1 MWRSH
6 IFIVH
11 ETLFIGFHIINIELY
26 IIDLPYFIGIIFIN
40 WTTNLKCDIRLFCSL
55 KPSFLMVIQTLSR
68 SRSLLIIQFSKV
80 GFRPRFTK
88 LDNELK
94 ETPITWTNQPIK
106 LKEKVKL
113 ISRAHRWLRV
123 SRAQRW
129 LRVFTRSTLV
139 TCCPALNAG
148 LRVFPRLPLIT
159 CFPAV
164 IANYIFFRAYPRW
177 YIFLR
182 LRDWFVWNFLDKT

>member
-40 WTTNLKCDIRLFCSL
+40 WTTNLKCDVRLFCSL
-55 KPSFLMVIQTLSR
+55 KPSFLMVIQSLST
-68 SRSLLIIQFSKV
+68 SRSLLIILFSLAKKV
-80 GFRPRFTK
+80 FIGFDLPSSLMDWKK
-88 LDNELK
+88 LPLHELTSQSSSK
-94 ETPITWTNQPIK
+94 KK
-106 LKEKVKL
+106 LNL

-129 LRVFTRSTLV
+129 LRVSR
-139 TCCPALNAG
+139 AQRW

-182 LRDWFVWNFLDKT
+182 LRDWVFGIF

>member
-1 MWRSH
+1 
-6 IFIVH
+6 
-11 ETLFIGFHIINIELY
+11 
-26 IIDLPYFIGIIFIN
+26 
-40 WTTNLKCDIRLFCSL
+40 
-55 KPSFLMVIQTLSR
+55 MVIQTLSR

-129 LRVFTRSTLV
+129 LRVSPRSTLV
-139 TCCPALNAG
+139 TCFPRLTLVTCFPALSAG
-148 LRVFPRLPLIT
+148 YVFPAFNSGYVFSCAQRRVRVSRAQCWLRVFPRLPLIT